1 MGVLSFFLFLDGGGG
16 ERSEWVARTC
26 VGAGAR
32 VRDVVVFLKK
42 IIFNFFIL
50 HLHLHLHLHP
60 YARA

>member
-1 MGVLSFFLFLDGGGG
+1 MGVLSFFSFFGWRRRGA
-16 ERSEWVARTC
+16 ERMGRAHVCGRGSACAR
-26 VGAGAR
+26 R
-32 VRDVVVFLKK
+32 RRFLKK